1 MISDRLLSSQG
12 ARQWLYDIGHWCT
25 YCLGAVFVAIA
36 VRAAA
41 CVHVAV
47 VVDDGVVVLAL
58 LRPLQI
64 IVLLDAL
71 AERVVVRRAL
81 GEEEAEVAQSEHL
94 EF

>member
-1 MISDRLLSSQG
+1 MALV
-12 ARQWLYDIGHWCT
+12 

-47 VVDDGVVVLAL
+47 VVDDGVVLAL

-94 EF
+94 KF

>member
-1 MISDRLLSSQG
+1 MALV
-12 ARQWLYDIGHWCT
+12 

-47 VVDDGVVVLAL
+47 VVDDGVVLGL

-94 EF
+94 KF

>member
-1 MISDRLLSSQG
+1 M
-12 ARQWLYDIGHWCT
+12 AAYDKCI
-25 YCLGAVFVAIA
+25 CLGAVFVAIA

-47 VVDDGVVVLAL
+47 VVDDGVVLAL

-64 IVLLDAL
+64 ILLDAL

-94 EF
+94 KF